1 MLLCAHHE
9 HKLSI
14 RSSTHGAD
22 PALRP
27 PWGWKLSLSSKGDA
41 APPPHSDPWKTH
53 LQPEDTPPPR
63 PGASSFLPPPR
74 SSRPPPTAV
83 RRRSSGQLRS
93 RAGTAGRRRGCGAR
107 ARPLYPPRPYTPPP
121 PQPTALLTPRADPR
135 PAHLGAAASAA
146 HRHVTGPQRPAA
158 RAAEQAGAPSR
169 SGPPALPPPPRPAAR
184 PRPAHPRLPPQQLQP
199 ATPPSPHASHSL
211 TREGG
216 TPLARRTP
224 RQSPRKSGWA
234 FLKRKKGTGKTF
246 PRAPGQLAGPP
257 RASCDHAQLPLIGQN
272 PLGQGSFKLEADLR
286 TCCRRLARFLARY
299 LGNCLTLSSGKIYKS
314 WLSFC
319 SFGLRACHL
328 SFVPLVLPPG
338 VSWAPS
344 SPQASFVFF

>member
-1 MLLCAHHE
+1 M
-9 HKLSI
+9 
-14 RSSTHGAD
+14 
-22 PALRP
+22 
-27 PWGWKLSLSSKGDA
+27 SSKGDA

-63 PGASSFLPPPR
+63 SGASSFLPPPR

-169 SGPPALPPPPRPAAR
+169 SGPPALPPSPPRGPPPAC
-184 PRPAHPRLPPQQLQP
+184 PPPASAA
-199 ATPPSPHASHSL
+199 ATP
-211 TREGG
+211 
-216 TPLARRTP
+216 ARNT
-224 RQSPRKSGWA
+224 S
-234 FLKRKKGTGKTF
+234 
-246 PRAPGQLAGPP
+246 
-257 RASCDHAQLPLIGQN
+257 
-272 PLGQGSFKLEADLR
+272 
-286 TCCRRLARFLARY
+286 
-299 LGNCLTLSSGKIYKS
+299 
-314 WLSFC
+314 
-319 SFGLRACHL
+319 
-328 SFVPLVLPPG
+328 
-338 VSWAPS
+338 
-344 SPQASFVFF
+344 